1 MSQGERWPVR
11 TACKAANGRWGGEG
25 GVVVIG
31 AGSTGLTA
39 ARKLVAAG
47 RPVTVLHSRDR
58 MGRPARPRPRQRP
71 SHPDRRAV
79 HRPTRDRVPMQAE
92 EVGVATCQFAVPG
105 RRVHVRGRKARR
117 FAEST
122 SRRRHR

>member
-1 MSQGERWPVR
+1 MRA
-11 TACKAANGRWGGEG
+11 ACKAANGRWGGEG

-47 RPVTVLHSRDR
+47 RSVTVLRSRDR
-58 MGRPARPRPRQRP
+58 MGRPAYHDLGNGQVPRIGGKFIAPP
-71 SHPDRRAV
+71 
-79 HRPTRDRVPMQAE
+79 RDRVPMQAE
-92 EVGVATCQFAVPG
+92 EVGVAACQFAVPG
-105 RRVHVRGRKARR
+105 ERVHVRGRKARR

-122 SRRRHR
+122 LRRRHR